1 VVKVDGTHNLIKD
14 PDKIA
19 ECFMNHNITH
29 FSQASGC
36 LLSSKKYQDMTN
48 ITQFNELKIPQYSEL
63 WHL

>member
-19 ECFMNHNITH
+19 EYFMNHNITH
-29 FSQASGC
+29 FSQALGC
-36 LLSSKKYQDMTN
+36 LLSSKEYEDMTN
-48 ITQFNELKIPQYSEL
+48 ITQFDELKILQDSEL